1 MNNLVLSVCDVCEL
15 PPWKIFSQTLLKWPD
30 ERVSL
35 LGYESGGGSDLI
47 FVQDM
52 YVMLYIKLTDIFYYS
67 IIRFI

>member
-1 MNNLVLSVCDVCEL
+1 MFVRVTA
-15 PPWKIFSQTLLKWPD
+15 PWKILSQTLLKWPD

-35 LGYESGGGSDLI
+35 SGDMSRGKGGSDLI